1 MNAIKTEKLFTAIK
15 ETVIALFNV
24 SDEYFVMIT
33 KNRDYSYYVCYF
45 YSKSRLEPVE
55 VKGDYLIIRRD
66 DIWESSIVERKEE
79 GITEIESIMLN
90 KEKVYILDGNLMLD
104 RF

>member
-1 MNAIKTEKLFTAIK
+1 MNAIKTERLFGAIK
-15 ETVIALFNV
+15 ETAIALFDV

-45 YSKSRLEPVE
+45 YSKSKLEPVK
-55 VKGDYLIIRRD
+55 VKKDYLIIRD

-79 GITEIESIMLN
+79 GITGVESIMLN
-90 KEKVYILDGNLMLD
+90 KGKVYILDGNLMLD